1 MSDEP
6 QPGSGPLPGERMESM
21 IRALKTS
28 LTAAALV
35 FAAVSLSACEEDEQD
50 RILRYDKG
58 TYLGPE
64 DQPLEEE
71 TLDEL
76 RSRTRNQEGA

>member
-1 MSDEP
+1 MA
-6 QPGSGPLPGERMESM
+6 SM
-21 IRALKTS
+21 NRALKIS
-28 LTAAALV
+28 LTAAALAC
-35 FAAVSLSACEEDEQD
+35 AAFSLSACEEDEQD

-64 DQPLEEE
+64 DQPLEQE

-76 RSRTRNQEGA
+76 RNRARNQGGG